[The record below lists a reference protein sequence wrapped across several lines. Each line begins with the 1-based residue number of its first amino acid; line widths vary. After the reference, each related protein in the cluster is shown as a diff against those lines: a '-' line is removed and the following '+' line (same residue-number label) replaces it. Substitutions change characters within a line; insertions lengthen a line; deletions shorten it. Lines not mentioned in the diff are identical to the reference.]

1 MANPLTPRNPDG
13 NPDKALQA
21 LRRKYFP
28 QMMPQTVNDVF
39 ESGMPALAEIRRE
52 KGAAVTRS
60 ILVLLVND
68 TLDFFNVPETMNAKQ
83 VAITVDLIIDTYPYM
98 QVDDIT
104 LCFRNAMKGNYGR
117 IYNRID
123 GQIILGWL
131 REYNKERCAAAVLIS
146 YNEHKAHLSEEARP
160 TQGIFYADYRADLE
174 RRAKEGDP
182 EAVRALALSDKLIAD
197 IAARRHDKA
206 RADLERF
213 YAAEEERKRLEQD
226 NI

>member
-1 MANPLTPRNPDG
+1 
-13 NPDKALQA
+13 
-21 LRRKYFP
+21 
-28 QMMPQTVNDVF
+28 MPETVNDVF

-131 REYNKERCAAAVLIS
+131 REYNRERCTAADELG
-146 YNEHKAHLSEEARP
+146 YNEHLARKAADARP
-160 TQGIFYADYRADLE
+160 TDGIFYADYRAALQ
-174 RRAKEGDP
+174 RRAATGDP
-182 EAVRALALSDKLIAD
+182 EAVRLLQRSDNLIAELES
-197 IAARRHDKA
+197 RRHDKV
-206 RADLERF
+206 RADLQRF
-213 YAAEEERKRLEQD
+213 YAAEEERKRLEQGD
-226 NI
+226 TSA

>member
-1 MANPLTPRNPDG
+1 MPRSIP
-13 NPDKALQA
+13 
-21 LRRKYFP
+21 
-28 QMMPQTVNDVF
+28 DVF
-39 ESGMPALAEIRRE
+39 ASGMPALAEISRD

-60 ILVLLVND
+60 VLVLLVND

-98 QVDDIT
+98 QVDDIA

-160 TQGIFYADYRADLE
+160 TQGIFYTDYRAELE
-174 RRAKEGDP
+174 RRAKAGDP
-182 EAVRALALSDKLIAD
+182 EAIRALAISDRLIAELQR
-197 IAARRHDKA
+197 RRHDKA
-206 RADLERF
+206 RADLQRF
-213 YAAEEERKRLEQD
+213 YAAEEERKRLEQQPKTE
-226 NI
+226 

>member
-1 MANPLTPRNPDG
+1 
-13 NPDKALQA
+13 
-21 LRRKYFP
+21 
-28 QMMPQTVNDVF
+28 
-39 ESGMPALAEIRRE
+39 MPALAEIRRD

-60 ILVLLVND
+60 ALVLLVND

-83 VAITVDLIIDTYPYM
+83 VALTVDLIIDTYPYM
-98 QVDDIT
+98 QVDDIA

-131 REYNKERCAAAVLIS
+131 REYNKERCAAADLIG
-146 YNEHKAHLSEEARP
+146 YNEHLAHKAAAARP

-174 RRAKEGDP
+174 RRADAGDP
-182 EAVRALALSDKLIAD
+182 EAVRTLDLSDQLMAD

-206 RADLERF
+206 RADLQLF
-213 YAAEEERKRLEQD
+213 YAAEEERKRLEQQPKTE
-226 NI
+226 